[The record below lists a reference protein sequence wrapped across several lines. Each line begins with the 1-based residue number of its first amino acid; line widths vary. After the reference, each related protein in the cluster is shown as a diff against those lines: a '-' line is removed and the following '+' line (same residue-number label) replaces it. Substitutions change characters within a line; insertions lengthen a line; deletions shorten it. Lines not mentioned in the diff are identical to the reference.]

1 MLSKIIQVFKIK
13 DLRNKIFFVL
23 ALLVVFRIA
32 AVIPIPGINLDRLKS
47 FFEGNQFFGLL
58 NIFSGGA
65 LDNMSIVML
74 GIGPYITAL
83 IIMQLLTVIFPKVK
97 ELYQE
102 SGEAGRQKFNQYT
115 RLATIP
121 LAALQGYGLLA
132 LLQSQNVIDRLSTY
146 DLITNLIIVTAGTVF
161 LMWLGELI
169 TEKKI
174 GNGISIL
181 IFAGIVAGVPT
192 ILKQFYANFDPSV
205 ISTLV
210 VFIVASLF
218 VIAGIV
224 YLNESTRNIPVS
236 YAKRVRGAKMQ
247 GGVSTYLPLKVNQ
260 AGVIPII
267 FAISILLFPQMMANL
282 AQFSNMTWLSTM
294 ANSFLSFFQPGSI
307 LYTSSYFL
315 LVVVFTYFYTA
326 ITFDPK
332 QISENVQKQ
341 GGFVPGIRP
350 GNPTKEFLGKVMNRV
365 TLFGAISLGLIAI
378 LPDIFRSLTG
388 LATLTVGGTALLIAV
403 SVVIDMI
410 KQIKAQMVMHE
421 YDKY

>member
-1 MLSKIIQVFKIK
+1 MLSKIIKVFKIK
-13 DLRNKIFFVL
+13 DLRNKIFFVM
-23 ALLVVFRIA
+23 ALLAIFRIA
-32 AVIPIPGINLDRLKS
+32 AVIPVPGIDTARLKS

-74 GIGPYITAL
+74 GIGPYITSL
-83 IIMQLLTVIFPKVK
+83 IIMQLLTVVFPKIK

-121 LAALQGYGLLA
+121 LALLQGYGLLA
-132 LLQSQNVIDRLSTY
+132 LLQNQNVIDKLSKF
-146 DLITNLIIVTAGTVF
+146 DLITNLIVVTAGTVF

-169 TEKKI
+169 TEKKL
-174 GNGISIL
+174 GNGISLL
-181 IFAGIVAGVPT
+181 IFAGIIAGTPT
-192 ILKQFYANFDPSV
+192 TLKQFYANFDPSLIPTV
-205 ISTLV
+205 I
-210 VFIVASLF
+210 VFIIASLF

-224 YLNESTRNIPVS
+224 YMNESTRNIPVS
-236 YAKRVRGAKMQ
+236 YAKRIRGAKMY

-267 FAISILLFPQMMANL
+267 FAISILLFPEMLANIAKL
-282 AQFSNMTWLSTM
+282 SNTAWLSS
-294 ANSFLSFFQPGSI
+294 ASEAFLRFFQQGGWFYPT
-307 LYTSSYFL
+307 LYFT
-315 LVVVFTYFYTA
+315 LVVLFTYFYTA

-341 GGFVPGIRP
+341 GGFIPGIRP
-350 GNPTKEFLGKVMNRV
+350 GKPTTEFLFKVMNRI
-365 TLFGAISLGLIAI
+365 TLFGAVSLGLIAI
-378 LPDIFRSLTG
+378 LPYIFRYFTG
-388 LATLTVGGTALLIAV
+388 IATLTIGGTALLIVV
-403 SVVIDMI
+403 SVVIDTI
-410 KQIKAQMVMHE
+410 KQVQAQMVMHE

>member
-13 DLRNKIFFVL
+13 DLRKKIFFVL
-23 ALLVVFRIA
+23 SLLVVFRVA
-32 AVIPIPGINLDRLKS
+32 AIIPVPGVDPARLKA
-47 FFEGNQFFGLL
+47 FFDGNQFFGLL

-115 RLATIP
+115 RLLTIP
-121 LAALQGYGLLA
+121 LAFLQGYGLLA
-132 LLQSQNVIDRLSTY
+132 LLQNQNVIDRLGVF
-146 DLITNLIIVTAGTVF
+146 DLVTNLIVVTAGTIF

-181 IFAGIVAGVPT
+181 IFAGIIAGVPT
-192 ILKQFYANFDPSV
+192 ILKQFYANFDPSM
-205 ISTLV
+205 ISTLI
-210 VFIVASLF
+210 VFVVASLF
-218 VIAGIV
+218 VIAGVV

-236 YAKRVRGAKMQ
+236 YAKRVRGAKMY

-267 FAISILLFPQMMANL
+267 FAISILLFPQMIASL
-282 AQFSNMTWLSTM
+282 AQLSNWAWLS
-294 ANSFLSFFQPGSI
+294 AVSNSFLGFFQPGT
-307 LYTSSYFL
+307 LFYTLSYFF

-341 GGFVPGIRP
+341 GGFIPGIRP
-350 GNPTKEFLGKVMNRV
+350 GNPTRDFLHKVMNRV
-365 TLFGAISLGLIAI
+365 TLFGAVSLGIIAI
-378 LPDIFRSLTG
+378 LPDIFRTFTG
-388 LATLTVGGTALLIAV
+388 LATLTIGGTALLIAV
-403 SVVIDMI
+403 SVVIDVI